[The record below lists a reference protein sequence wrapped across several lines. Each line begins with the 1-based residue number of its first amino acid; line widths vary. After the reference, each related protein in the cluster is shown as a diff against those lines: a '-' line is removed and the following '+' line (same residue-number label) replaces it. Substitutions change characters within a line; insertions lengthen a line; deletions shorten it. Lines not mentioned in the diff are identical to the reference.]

1 MLYCY
6 IILSLLELVEAAH
19 DPLDV
24 EENHIMQQ
32 LTNEQLQDQPQDN
45 FTVYEMRK
53 ELSEKLQELTK
64 KKFGAVEQDLYLTGP
79 SDAEHAP
86 NEFQNSPTELQIPM
100 NDGNVFTITGVK
112 SEVMDVVD
120 SNLLAIN
127 TNQEMEE
134 QEETEEQ
141 METNNT
147 DEVDEHSSTST
158 T

>member
-1 MLYCY
+1 
-6 IILSLLELVEAAH
+6 LSACCV
-19 DPLDV
+19 
-24 EENHIMQQ
+24 
-32 LTNEQLQDQPQDN
+32 
-45 FTVYEMRK
+45 FRRK
-53 ELSEKLQELTK
+53 ALSEKLQELTK